1 MNEIKTGR
9 IATWLIED
17 DKKREK
23 AIFKAK
29 LKYGEHYNGTTT
41 LNPGQR
47 ITIRNGRIVV
57 Q

>member
-1 MNEIKTGR
+1 MPEMHDGKIK
-9 IATWLIED
+9 TWLIED

-23 AIFKAK
+23 EVFKAK

-47 ITIRNGRIVV
+47 ITVRNGRIYVD
-57 Q
+57 